1 MSEAPPERGELPVR
15 RVTVNELVAYNMAYY
30 RRAADMTQEQLG
42 QKIGGWSTA
51 SVSAAERSW
60 DGKRVRKFD
69 ADELFALAY
78 VLGVP
83 VGALLLPPED
93 HRAAV
98 NYEVISPAEDEAVP
112 AIILIV
118 LATGGGQ
125 MPDSPVLRAYRRRLI
140 AAGVTERQPKQE
152 PPQPVD
158 FPVPVKVALQQYD
171 EDREK
176 GQEAGY
182 RAAKEIIDQAKDIAR
197 RLELDAQER
206 HRQALGMLVQQ
217 REELERRVDDL
228 RAFEREYRSRLR
240 LYMETQVRNLYGE
253 TLNGPNADDVVEAL
267 RQEGISQGPPGAHG
281 VILKGDGTYEE
292 FVISDGPDADADED
306 DEQEPRE

>member
-1 MSEAPPERGELPVR
+1 VR
-15 RVTVNELVAYNMAYY
+15 RVTVNELVAYNMAFY

-118 LATGGGQ
+118 LAAGGGQ
-125 MPDSPVLRAYRRRLI
+125 MPAEQADSPVLRAYRGRLI
-140 AAGVTERQPKQE
+140 AAGVTEKQPKQE
-152 PPQPVD
+152 PPPPVD
-158 FPVPVKVALQQYD
+158 FPIPVEVALQRHT
-171 EDREK
+171 EDIEQ
-176 GQEAGY
+176 G
-182 RAAKEIIDQAKDIAR
+182 RAAAYESAGAIIQHAKDMAAAYER
-197 RLELDAQER
+197 DAQER
-206 HRQALGMLVQQ
+206 HRQALGSLVRQ

-240 LYMETQVRNLYGE
+240 HYMETQVRNLYAE

-292 FVISDGPDADADED
+292 FVISDGPDADDDED
-306 DEQEPRE
+306 EREPRE